1 MDNRPSS
8 LLIGNYVAVAAV
20 AGGAVTPPQTVA
32 FGVRVGLITDL
43 HDKYV
48 VLSIALLS
56 LL

>member
-20 AGGAVTPPQTVA
+20 GDQDRPPQTSA

-43 HDKYV
+43 NERYV
-48 VLSIALLS
+48 VMSFAILS